1 MKRCFNT
8 CQFLETFIYHALYLE
23 SELMGQGGCVVEVH
37 PCITKEAKT
46 VYLKLKKGL
55 HNINT
60 QNNGPCTRFHLSRQ
74 VPSLFHVLKL

>member
-1 MKRCFNT
+1 MKRCFHT
-8 CQFLETFIYHALYLE
+8 CQFLETFICHALYLE

-60 QNNGPCTRFHLSRQ
+60 QNNGPCTRFPLSRQ